1 MVDINGHG
9 VGSEDG
15 SGGES
20 VTSRAVDLVD
30 LTRSFGSIRLA
41 VIGDAML
48 DVWMEGSARRI
59 SPEAPVPVIRLQNT
73 DSFPGGAANVAGLAA
88 ALGISATL
96 VGVVGDDD
104 VATELEHV
112 VGLEQVETR
121 LFRDKSRITTRK
133 TRIVSGPQQ
142 VCRVDEE
149 INEPLSA
156 ESEAAL
162 RVIIQEVV
170 SEVDVVVLQDY
181 GKGTVTDQ
189 VVADVLLQAS
199 KSDVPVVADPS
210 GDGAGRFS
218 RVALVK
224 PNRMEAF
231 ASLGRP
237 FEEST
242 SASALALEL
251 SRELMGCPTLV
262 TDGKRGC
269 GLAVSDESFAFPAP
283 IRNVIDATGAGDAVV
298 AVVGAT
304 LGAGGGFWS
313 AAALGNLAGSIAVT
327 KRGTCTFG
335 LDELVLAV
343 QAQDG

>member
-1 MVDINGHG
+1 M
-9 VGSEDG
+9 
-15 SGGES
+15 
-20 VTSRAVDLVD
+20 SRAKGLVD
-30 LTRSFGSIRLA
+30 LARSLGSIRLA
-41 VIGDAML
+41 VIGDVML

-59 SPEAPVPVIRLQNT
+59 SPEAPVPVIRLENT
-73 DSFPGGAANVAGLAA
+73 NPLPGGAANVAGLAA
-88 ALGISATL
+88 ALGASATL

-104 VATELEHV
+104 VATELEQV
-112 VGLEQVETR
+112 VGLERVEAK

-156 ESEAAL
+156 ESEAVL
-162 RVIIQEVV
+162 SPMIQEVV

-181 GKGTVTDQ
+181 GKGTVTDR

-199 KSDVPVVADPS
+199 KSKVPVVADPS
-210 GDGAGRFS
+210 GDGVGRFS
-218 RVALVK
+218 RVTLVK

-231 ASLGRP
+231 AALGRP

-242 SASALALEL
+242 SACGLALEL
-251 SRELMGCPTLV
+251 SRELTGCPTLV

-269 GLAVSDESFAFPAP
+269 GLAVSDESFTFPAP
-283 IRNVIDATGAGDAVV
+283 VRDVIDATGAGDAVAAV
-298 AVVGAT
+298 AAAA
-304 LGAGGGFWS
+304 LGAGGDFWS